1 MQNFWHFF
9 VFFRSFNLIDFMI
22 LKLLLLE
29 PCFYIHFFLWLN
41 LSIFFTWNL
50 LNLFFISLLSHF
62 CIFFVDFS
70 RFFIN
75 FLSFIY
81 LKILIILI
89 RTNNVLSVQIILH
102 FTIWLIFSIINTLI
116 LILFEFLIIITIIR
130 IHPLRYSTW
139 KLSIEIL

>member
-29 PCFYIHFFLWLN
+29 PCFYIHIFLWLN

-116 LILFEFLIIITIIR
+116 LILFEFLIIMTIIR

>member
-116 LILFEFLIIITIIR
+116 LILFEFLIIMTIIR

>member
-22 LKLLLLE
+22 LKLLLLR
-29 PCFYIHFFLWLN
+29 PCFYIHFFLGLN
-41 LSIFFTWNL
+41 LSILFIWNL

-116 LILFEFLIIITIIR
+116 LILFEFLIIMTIIR

>member
-50 LNLFFISLLSHF
+50 LNLFFISLISHF

-116 LILFEFLIIITIIR
+116 LILFEFLIIMTIIR